1 MPVCSKMNLLGINLC
16 KVAKEIDKRVG
27 ILKKSGKRNVIAYNK
42 GVTDYKMADIIVIVD
57 DQSNSILNVMVRNQI
72 EYISVYGPRVGIY
85 MIVAT
90 NPILNDQTFSKY
102 YFSSRLSFRV
112 NTKEISNFVIGDIK
126 ARYLSKLYISNFNTI
141 ATYFEVPF
149 ISDSDS
155 TNIINYW
162 KNI

>member
-1 MPVCSKMNLLGINLC
+1 
-16 KVAKEIDKRVG
+16 
-27 ILKKSGKRNVIAYNK
+27 
-42 GVTDYKMADIIVIVD
+42 
-57 DQSNSILNVMVRNQI
+57 
-72 EYISVYGPRVGIY
+72 

-90 NPILNDQTFSKY
+90 NPILNNQTFNRY

-126 ARYLSKLYISNFNTI
+126 ARYLSKPGSAYYISNFNTI